1 MESSESYSA
10 KGDQCMKEANKK
22 LKGNGVVDA
31 GSFFGNI
38 ISNKGERAEEAIEY
52 FKQAAT
58 NYKLAKRWD
67 DSAKAYI
74 ECVECDKASK
84 GGQAADYYLEAA
96 NVKEKVN
103 TAGTPKSSQSA
114 SNS

>member
-1 MESSESYSA
+1 MESNESYSI
-10 KGDQCMKEANKK
+10 KGDQCMKEAKSK
-22 LKGNGVVDA
+22 LKGMDVFDI

-38 ISNKGERAEEAIEY
+38 VSNKGERAEEAIEY

-67 DSAKAYI
+67 DSARAYI

-103 TAGTPKSSQSA
+103 TACSPELT
-114 SNS
+114 